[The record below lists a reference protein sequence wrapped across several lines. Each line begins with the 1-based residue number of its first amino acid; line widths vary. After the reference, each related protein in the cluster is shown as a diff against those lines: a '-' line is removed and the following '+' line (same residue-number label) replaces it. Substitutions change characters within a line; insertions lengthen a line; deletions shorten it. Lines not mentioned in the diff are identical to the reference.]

1 MKRNYLYALFGLA
14 ILLGY
19 AFTDLRGVELRQ
31 TTRSIAPAGLRGVRG
46 GSRSF
51 WYSGF
56 HGGK

>member
-1 MKRNYLYALFGLA
+1 MKSNFLYVFIGVVVVAAYA
-14 ILLGY
+14 I
-19 AFTDLRGVELRQ
+19 TDLRGVELRQ
-31 TTRSIAPAGLRGVRG
+31 TTRSVAPAGLRGVRG

>member
-1 MKRNYLYALFGLA
+1 MKRNWLYT
-14 ILLGY
+14 LLGLVLVATY
-19 AFTDLRGVELRQ
+19 AIADFRGLELPMTSRNVVPQ
-31 TTRSIAPAGLRGVRG
+31 GLRGARG

>member
-1 MKRNYLYALFGLA
+1 MKRNWVYMFLGLVVVATYAIADFRGL
-14 ILLGY
+14 
-19 AFTDLRGVELRQ
+19 ELRQ
-31 TTRSIAPAGLRGVRG
+31 TTRGVVPQGLRGSRG